1 MYYVAKISQF
11 NVLLDLYTVLVS
23 VSDKMI
29 INQLKYLKFTHI
41 LILLLLF
48 VFTTG
53 CGIYRKTDARKVP
66 VNVHDRVEKNI
77 QEGRGFRVFDKA
89 RQRGGSG
96 VFEFASS
103 NPMWR
108 ASINLLDFAPFSNV
122 DYSGGIII
130 TDWFSDETTTNE
142 SLKITVKFLS
152 TEIRADGLDVIIH
165 KKKCISVNECSISKV
180 KSTLANEIK
189 VAILKE
195 ASILKTQ
202 DPSLPKDFQL
212 PEGLKSGD

>member
-1 MYYVAKISQF
+1 
-11 NVLLDLYTVLVS
+11 
-23 VSDKMI
+23 MI
-29 INQLKYLKFTHI
+29 RAQLKNLKFSHF
-41 LILLLLF
+41 LVALLLISL
-48 VFTTG
+48 TTG
-53 CGIYRKTDARKVP
+53 CGMYRKTDARKVP
-66 VNVHDRVEKNI
+66 VNVNERVEKNI
-77 QEGRGFRVFDKA
+77 QEGRGFRVFDRA

-130 TDWFSDETTTNE
+130 TDWFSDESTKDE

-152 TEIRADGLDVIIH
+152 NEIRADGLDVIIH
-165 KKKCISVNECSISKV
+165 KKKCVNNNECSVTKV

-195 ASILKTQ
+195 ATILKSQ
-202 DPSLPKDFQL
+202 DPNLPKDFKL
-212 PEGLKSGD
+212 PEKLKNE